1 MEFEIKSPFNYYFIE
16 IHESGQSQYNYDVD
30 LSKIEYLDKD
40 SHVVYTMSGQQDV
53 VKRLKKSNFICHED
67 NSNQQPDCLNNYYAS
82 KLNCTLPWA
91 HTDNQKHTGVCDG
104 RDKFEEFRNLSMSIG
119 EIEATNDL
127 KSMGCL
133 ISNCLQNSWTIET
146 SKKLKNP
153 TNSTYPYFTFSH
165 KTKVLLRNEIELY
178 TISSFFAE
186 IGGYLGLFLGES
198 MVSYFL
204 MGVRWAQK
212 FFSSHMCKLCKK

>member
-1 MEFEIKSPFNYYFIE
+1 MAIEIKSPFEYYFIE
-16 IHESGQSQYNYDVD
+16 VHESGQSQYNYDVD
-30 LSKIEYLDKD
+30 ISKIRYVDKD
-40 SHVVYTMSGQQDV
+40 SHVVYTMSGQQNV
-53 VKRLKKSNFICHED
+53 VKWLKKSNFMCHED
-67 NSNQQPDCLNNYYAS
+67 NSNHQADCLNNYYAS

-91 HTDNQKHTGVCDG
+91 RSHNQEHTGLCDG
-104 RDKFEEFRNLSMSIG
+104 KNKFEEYRNLSMSIG
-119 EIEATNDL
+119 EIKATNDL

-133 ISNCLQNSWTIET
+133 ISNCQQKSWTIET

-153 TNSTYPYFTFSH
+153 YNSTYPLFIFSH

-198 MVSYFL
+198 MISYFL
-204 MGVRWAQK
+204 IGVRWAQK
-212 FFSSHMCKLCKK
+212 FFSSRKVQTL